1 MPALLLWWV
10 SILNL
15 KDWMITRQRT
25 AGLLLLAGLSALPS
39 SSAAQC
45 RTANAETATMIK
57 YLTKLV
63 TAPPSDLENYSVRQ
77 RYGLPA
83 VDASSVVLVDKAA
96 ICKRAIRKYRSTVP
110 TSPAST
116 GVYVVAVGDTY
127 VVWGAPAP
135 PGSEFQLHLVM
146 NSKFVVLA
154 GFTG

>member
-1 MPALLLWWV
+1 M
-10 SILNL
+10 
-15 KDWMITRQRT
+15 
-25 AGLLLLAGLSALPS
+25 LLLAGLSALPS

-57 YLTKLV
+57 YLRKLA

-83 VDASSVVLVDKAA
+83 VDASRVVLVDKAG
-96 ICKRAIRKYRSTVP
+96 ICKRALQKYRSTVP

-116 GVYVVAVGDTY
+116 SIYVVAVGNTY

-135 PGSEFQLHLVM
+135 PGSEFQAHIVM
-146 NSKFVVLA
+146 NCKFVVLA
-154 GFTG
+154 KFAG